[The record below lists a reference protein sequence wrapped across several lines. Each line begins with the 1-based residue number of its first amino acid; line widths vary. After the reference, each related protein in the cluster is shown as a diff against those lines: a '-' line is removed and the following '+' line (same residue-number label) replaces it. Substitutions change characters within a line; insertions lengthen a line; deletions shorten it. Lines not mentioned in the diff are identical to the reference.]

1 MNNTAPYINP
11 EPKAVLCKALFNV
24 QDQLGLTQAELGT
37 AIGMDRSTVSRL
49 KSRGILDPSTKEGE
63 LAACLVRLFRAL
75 YVLVGGDQ
83 ATMRHWLRDA
93 NRHLNGRPIELI
105 GRIQGLVRVIEYL
118 DAMRGKV

>member
-1 MNNTAPYINP
+1 MNSTAPNIRP

-24 QDQLGLTQAELGT
+24 QDQLGLTQVELGA
-37 AIGMDRSTVSRL
+37 AIGMDRSTVSRI
-49 KSRGILDPSTKEGE
+49 KSRGALDPTTKEGE
-63 LAACLVRLFRAL
+63 LATCLVRLFRAL

-83 ATMRHWLRDA
+83 ATMRHWLRDT

-105 GRIQGLVRVIEYL
+105 GRIQGLVQVLGYL